1 MPSQQRFEGP
11 ELEQLVDDV
20 RHRYGDDVAI
30 VEANKV
36 RRGGV
41 GGFFARELFEVVVEV
56 DDENPARTP
65 SGPRTLMDLV
75 DAVDDGPEPQ
85 FYDVEKTDD
94 LEWETLASPETVE
107 ALLDQLDE
115 TRSRGRA
122 PVPQTTVSTDGDA
135 FADVLRRIAHSTEEP
150 TRTPASA
157 AADDEPFRSFADDAR
172 RAASSSRRA
181 PAPARA
187 SEPGPRT
194 PVRGQRPRN
203 SPSRPAT
210 PGLALDRR
218 QLAELGL
225 PADVLDRP
233 LRATDRISALLEL
246 AESFPRPRPLPTG
259 PDAVIALV
267 GDRSAMEH
275 AVAWVNEQLGLAPDR
290 LMLAT
295 RNEEKVFPLERRI
308 ADHDRA
314 AELRRSWRRR
324 STPVLVAVDA
334 PVGLRHTTWTR
345 HVLDALEPAAV
356 WAVVDAQRKPEDVV
370 AWGERIGGV
379 DAVAIDRTGE
389 TASPAAILTTG
400 LPVSLLDGHAATP
413 ARWAAVLDERLLAA

>member
-1 MPSQQRFEGP
+1 
-11 ELEQLVDDV
+11 
-20 RHRYGDDVAI
+20 
-30 VEANKV
+30 
-36 RRGGV
+36 
-41 GGFFARELFEVVVEV
+41 
-56 DDENPARTP
+56 
-65 SGPRTLMDLV
+65 MDLV

-122 PVPQTTVSTDGDA
+122 PAPQTTVSTDGDA
-135 FADVLRRIAHSTEEP
+135 FADVLHRIARSTQLETERP
-150 TRTPASA
+150 SMP

-172 RAASSSRRA
+172 RAAPPSRRA
-181 PAPARA
+181 HPPARTAARPAPVA
-187 SEPGPRT
+187 EPEPPA

-203 SPSRPAT
+203 SPARPAA
-210 PGLALDRR
+210 PGLVLDRR
-218 QLAELGL
+218 QLADLGL
-225 PADVLDRP
+225 PAHVLDHP

-275 AVAWVNEQLGLAPDR
+275 AVAWVNEQLGLAPER

-295 RNEEKVFPLERRI
+295 RNEEKVFPIERRI

-334 PVGLRHTTWTR
+334 PIGLRHTTWTR
-345 HVLDALEPAAV
+345 HVLDVLEPAAV